1 MDTNLSQTIDITTE
15 RARYDEYIKEILSD
29 KQILARIL
37 KYTLEE
43 FQDTDIDTIIANID
57 EPEVSKVRVEPGH
70 TNTETI
76 KGAPTEDNVPGEG
89 KIFFDIRF
97 SAYSKDELIKI
108 LINIEAQKSTNTS
121 KLGYHLDN
129 RIIYYLG
136 RMISAQKEVEFAKS
150 DYDNLKPV
158 RSIWICMDAG
168 DNEDSINRIRFV
180 QNTVFGKDIEF
191 SNINKVQGIIIR
203 LRSNENVAESKNSLI
218 AMLEELLKSEPV
230 DIKKH
235 RLSENF
241 GLKMSIDTERRL
253 GEMCNLSQVLI
264 DQGEEKGRAKGREE
278 GKLEGREEGREEG
291 KVVARFEDGMN
302 IETIAHKSQL
312 SVERVKAIL
321 KEEGLIS

>member
-108 LINIEAQKSTNTS
+108 LINIEAQKNTSTS

-180 QNTVFGKDIEF
+180 QDTVFGKDIEF

-203 LRSNENVAESKNSLI
+203 LRSNIDAMESKNALI
-218 AMLEELLKSEPV
+218 AMLEELLKNEPV
-230 DIKKH
+230 DIKKQ
-235 RLSENF
+235 RLSEDF
-241 GLKMSIDTERRL
+241 GLKMSIDIERRL
-253 GEMCNLSQVLI
+253 GDMCNLSQVLI
-264 DQGEEKGRAKGREE
+264 DRGLEEGVEKGVKKGVE
-278 GKLEGREEGREEG
+278 KG